1 MPNLFTVKGEQT
13 KYMGSGSIAEGLP
26 KALQSDASKLP
37 SKSNSNVTRFT
48 TDNYDNNKL
57 LIQITGEHL
66 QCGILMEIISILV
79 ACILIHWHL
88 KLRKMVCGYQSQV
101 QELVL
106 HIAL

>member
-1 MPNLFTVKGEQT
+1 MIITME
-13 KYMGSGSIAEGLP
+13 
-26 KALQSDASKLP
+26 
-37 SKSNSNVTRFT
+37 
-48 TDNYDNNKL
+48 L

-66 QCGILMEIISILV
+66 QCGILMEIISIPV